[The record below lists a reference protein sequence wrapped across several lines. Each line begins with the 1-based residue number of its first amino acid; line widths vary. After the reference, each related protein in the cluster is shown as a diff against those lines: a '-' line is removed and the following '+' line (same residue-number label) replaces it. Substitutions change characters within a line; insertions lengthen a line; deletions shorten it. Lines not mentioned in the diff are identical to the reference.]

1 MQDALQ
7 QQSQLSY
14 AHALAFREMMKRVF
28 DNPPLGYQKRRAQV
42 LAQLKAERAEAE
54 ALMAA
59 PLPAVK
65 QEEGPVKR
73 RQNSGRDSKSEANR
87 KLAGKA
93 SARHLHLHVASMA
106 A

>member
-1 MQDALQ
+1 
-7 QQSQLSY
+7 
-14 AHALAFREMMKRVF
+14 MKWVF
-28 DNPPLGYQKRRAQV
+28 DNPPLCYQIRRAQV
-42 LAQLKAERAEAE
+42 LAKRKPERAEAD

-73 RQNSGRDSKSEANR
+73 RQNPGRDSKSEANR

-93 SARHLHLHVASMA
+93 SARYLYLHVASMA